1 MNNLTE
7 EDVNFLKDLQHEL
20 NTQDREGTREPVYWG
35 IVEKEDVIVQDICD
49 SDEVH
54 FYLPSEGE
62 SYTLKDII
70 EYIND
75 LKEDDEVLEKDW
87 EYVDKDNVDEIEDF
101 VREYIDDG
109 CDVYYT
115 CEEYKLSKQ
124 TGAFLTKRAAIKY
137 IENFGYNH
145 NDPKTYCMHAFRN
158 FELEKLINIIKKI
171 NIDDLSKSK

>member
-1 MNNLTE
+1 M
-7 EDVNFLKDLQHEL
+7 
-20 NTQDREGTREPVYWG
+20 
-35 IVEKEDVIVQDICD
+35 
-49 SDEVH
+49 
-54 FYLPSEGE
+54 
-62 SYTLKDII
+62 
-70 EYIND
+70 
-75 LKEDDEVLEKDW
+75 KEDDEVLEEDW

-115 CEEYKLSKQ
+115 REEYKLSKQ

-145 NDPKTYCMHAFRN
+145 NDTKTYCMHASCN